1 MATSFWQVMQQV
13 EENRHRA
20 ELLESAASAAGS
32 ELGALLTDIAVQRR
46 EIAEQYFALWQGG
59 ELGSI
64 SPLRASQPIPREF
77 WHRPTARIPMLHF
90 FGRE

>member
-20 ELLESAASAAGS
+20 EQLESAASAAGS

-46 EIAEQYFALWQGG
+46 EIAGQYYALWQDAD
-59 ELGSI
+59 LGSI
-64 SPLRASQPIPREF
+64 SPLRASQPLPADF
-77 WHRPTARIPMLHF
+77 WDRPIKRVPMLDI
-90 FGRE
+90 FGKD